1 MFHQFPYTDFHE
13 LNLDYL
19 FRCCGKGLGLKL
31 DVQGDYLRLVNS
43 KDNSVVSQVKVHY
56 ADTALTDVDGNPIK
70 SYILTAGTS
79 GDYIIF
85 THGDGQV
92 TSLTVPFANKAKY
105 DIDNHEIEDYVYNVQ
120 VAGDKVRIT
129 KGDGTITDIT
139 IPFATKAA
147 TDINDK
153 DLTTYAASLAVEGT
167 NLVLRDSLGRE
178 LNRITVAYATSASTD
193 DAGNEIKSSY
203 GSALQAGTTTVKLI
217 AKDGT
222 QLSEITVPFATHAT
236 TADSADFA
244 TLAEDANNAVESVT
258 IVGDQMIFTT
268 FDGAQFTVTCP
279 YAVKANKDDIGNII
293 KNTYVADVTQDTQ
306 TGEISFLDA
315 LGNEICSLV
324 PTSRKATYDSY
335 ENLIADYVKTIVA
348 DNQSDY
354 VTITHG
360 TGATDSIKINY
371 SEHAYMDTNDQVI
384 KNYYITWLTCVEDVD
399 DGHYKIVMWN
409 GDIPRAEIGR
419 FEVWAYK
426 AQVDVNERAL
436 TSYVGDIIVDE
447 DDDTKIDVL
456 DGENTPKNVIAGQVT
471 TEPSG
476 TISASASGTAVT
488 LTSGTLPS
496 KSADSFTAPSLSY
509 NAVTEALTF
518 NAGSFTEGAFSAG
531 AFPTVDTVTDPT
543 IAATFTGDSATDDVH
558 FTDSQ

>member
-31 DVQGDYLRLVNS
+31 DVQGDYLRLIG
-43 KDNSVVSQVKVHY
+43 KDNAVVSQVKVHY

-120 VAGDKVRIT
+120 IAGDKVRIT
-129 KGDGTITDIT
+129 KGDGTIVDLT

-153 DLTTYAASLAVEGT
+153 DLTTYAASLSVEGT
-167 NLVLRDSLGRE
+167 QLVLRDSMGRE
-178 LNRITVAYATSASTD
+178 LDRLTVSYATKALNDNDGD
-193 DAGNEIKSSY
+193 DIRATY
-203 GSALQAGTTTVKLI
+203 GVTLATGTTTILLRNKNG
-217 AKDGT
+217 DD
-222 QLSEITVPFATHAT
+222 LSEITVPFATHAT

-244 TLAEDANNAVESVT
+244 TVAEDANNAIESVI

-279 YAVKANKDDIGNII
+279 YAVKSNKDDLGNII
-293 KNTYVADVTQDTQ
+293 KNTYVADVQQDTQ

-354 VTITHG
+354 VTVTHG

-426 AQVDVNERAL
+426 AQVDVNERPL
-436 TSYVGDIIVDE
+436 TSYVGDVLVDE

-456 DGENTPKNVIAGQVT
+456 DGEASPKNVITGQVT

-476 TISASASGTAVT
+476 TVSASASGTAVT
-488 LTSGTLPS
+488 LTAGTLPS
-496 KSADSFTAPSLSY
+496 VTY
-509 NAVTEALTF
+509 NSGTETLT
-518 NAGSFTEGAFSAG
+518 FSAG

-543 IAATFTGDSATDDVH
+543 ITASFTGDSATDDVH
-558 FTDSQ
+558 FTDSM

>member
-1 MFHQFPYTDFHE
+1 MFHEFPYTDFHE

-31 DVQGDYLRLVNS
+31 DVQGDYLRLVNK

-56 ADTALTDVDGNPIK
+56 SDTALTDVDGNPIK
-70 SYILTAGTS
+70 SYLLTAGTS
-79 GDYIIF
+79 GDYLIF

-92 TSLTVPFANKAKY
+92 TSITVPYAEKSKY
-105 DIDNHEIEDYVYNVQ
+105 DINGHEVEDYVYNVQ

-147 TDINDK
+147 TDVNSK
-153 DLTTYAASLAVEGT
+153 DLTTYAASIEVDGNT
-167 NLVLRDSLGRE
+167 VVLRDSMGRE
-178 LNRITVAYATSASTD
+178 LDRITVAYAT
-193 DAGNEIKSSY
+193 K
-203 GSALQAGTTTVKLI
+203 ALQDVDSDPIKETYAHALTTGTTTIILRDKV
-217 AKDGT
+217 GNV
-222 QLSEITVPFATHAT
+222 LSEITVPYATEASHADE
-236 TADSADFA
+236 ADHA
-244 TLAEDANNAVESVT
+244 TLADDATNAIEQVE
-258 IVGDQMIFTT
+258 IIGDQIIFTT
-268 FDGAQFTVTCP
+268 FGGDQFTITCP
-279 YAVKANKDDIGNII
+279 YAVKANKDDLGNII
-293 KNTYVADVTQDTQ
+293 KNTYVADVDQDTQ
-306 TGEISFLDA
+306 TGELIFKDA
-315 LGNEICSLV
+315 LGNEICSLI

-335 ENLIADYVKTIVA
+335 ENLIADYIKSIVA

-354 VTITHG
+354 VTVTHG
-360 TGATDSIKINY
+360 TGDTDSIKINY

-436 TSYVGDIIVDE
+436 TSYVGGVIVDE
-447 DDDTKIDVL
+447 DDDTKINVL
-456 DGENTPKNVIAGQVT
+456 DGEDNPKNVIMAQVNT
-471 TEPSG
+471 RPSG
-476 TISASASGTAVT
+476 TITASASGTAVT

-496 KSADSFTAPSLSY
+496 CTYDAG
-509 NAVTEALTF
+509 TETITF
-518 NAGSFTEGAFSAG
+518 NAG
-531 AFPTVDTVTDPT
+531 AFPTVDTVTDPS
-543 IAATFTGDSATDDVH
+543 ISATFAGDLATDDIF
-558 FTDSQ
+558 FTDSM

>member
-31 DVQGDYLRLVNS
+31 DVQGDYLRLIG
-43 KDNSVVSQVKVHY
+43 KDNAVVSQVKVHY

-120 VAGDKVRIT
+120 IAGDKVRIT
-129 KGDGTITDIT
+129 KGDGTIVDLT

-147 TDINDK
+147 TDVNDK
-153 DLTTYAASLAVEGT
+153 DLTTYAASLSVEGT
-167 NLVLRDSLGRE
+167 QLVLRDSMGRE
-178 LNRITVAYATSASTD
+178 LDRLTVPYATKALNDNDGD
-193 DAGNEIKSSY
+193 DIRATY
-203 GSALQAGTTTVKLI
+203 GVTLATGTTTILLRNKNG
-217 AKDGT
+217 DD
-222 QLSEITVPFATHAT
+222 LSEITVPFATHAT

-244 TLAEDANNAVESVT
+244 TVAEDANNAIESVT

-279 YAVKANKDDIGNII
+279 YAVKSNKDDLGNII
-293 KNTYVADVTQDTQ
+293 KNTYVADVQQDTQ

-354 VTITHG
+354 VTVTHG

-436 TSYVGDIIVDE
+436 TSYVGDVLVDE

-456 DGENTPKNVIAGQVT
+456 DGEASPKNVITGQVT

-476 TISASASGTAVT
+476 TVSASASGTAVT

-496 KSADSFTAPSLSY
+496 CTYDAD
-509 NAVTEALTF
+509 TETITF
-518 NAGSFTEGAFSAG
+518 NAGV
-531 AFPTVDTVTDPT
+531 FPTVDTVTDPT
-543 IAATFTGDSATDDVH
+543 ITASFTGDSATDDVH
-558 FTDSQ
+558 FTDSM

>member
-31 DVQGDYLRLVNS
+31 DVQGDYLRLIG
-43 KDNSVVSQVKVHY
+43 KDNAVVSQVKVHY

-120 VAGDKVRIT
+120 IAGDKVRIT
-129 KGDGTITDIT
+129 KGDGTIVDLT

-147 TDINDK
+147 TDVNDK
-153 DLTTYAASLAVEGT
+153 DLTTYAASLSVEGT
-167 NLVLRDSLGRE
+167 QLVLRDSMGRE
-178 LNRITVAYATSASTD
+178 LDRLTVPYATKALNDNDGD
-193 DAGNEIKSSY
+193 DIRATY
-203 GSALQAGTTTVKLI
+203 GVTLATGTTTILLRNKNG
-217 AKDGT
+217 DD
-222 QLSEITVPFATHAT
+222 LSEITVPFATHAT

-244 TLAEDANNAVESVT
+244 TVAEDANNAIESVT

-279 YAVKANKDDIGNII
+279 YAVKSNKDDLGNII
-293 KNTYVADVTQDTQ
+293 KNTYVADVQQDTQ

-354 VTITHG
+354 VTVTHG

-436 TSYVGDIIVDE
+436 TSYVGDVLVDE

-456 DGENTPKNVIAGQVT
+456 DGEALPKNVITGQVT

-476 TISASASGTAVT
+476 TVSASASGTAVT

-496 KSADSFTAPSLSY
+496 CTYDAG
-509 NAVTEALTF
+509 TETITF
-518 NAGSFTEGAFSAG
+518 NAGV
-531 AFPTVDTVTDPT
+531 FPTVDTVTDPT
-543 IAATFTGDSATDDVH
+543 ITATFTGDSATDDVH
-558 FTDSQ
+558 FTDSM

>member
-1 MFHQFPYTDFHE
+1 MFHEFPYTDFHE

-19 FRCCGKGLGLKL
+19 FRCCGKNLGLKL
-31 DVQGDYLRLVNS
+31 DVQGDYLRLVNT

-56 ADTALTDVDGNPIK
+56 TDTALTDVDGNPIK

-79 GDYIIF
+79 GDYLIF

-92 TSLTVPFANKAKY
+92 TSITVPYAEKSKY
-105 DIDNHEIEDYVYNVQ
+105 DINGHEVEDYVFNVQ

-147 TDINDK
+147 TDVNSK
-153 DLTTYAASLAVEGT
+153 DLTTYAASIEVDGNT
-167 NLVLRDSLGRE
+167 VVLRDSMGRE
-178 LNRITVAYATSASTD
+178 LDRITVAYAT
-193 DAGNEIKSSY
+193 K
-203 GSALQAGTTTVKLI
+203 ALQDVDSDPIKETYAHSLTTGTTTVILRDKV
-217 AKDGT
+217 GNV
-222 QLSEITVPFATHAT
+222 LSEITVPYATEASHANE
-236 TADSADFA
+236 ADHAILAD
-244 TLAEDANNAVESVT
+244 DANNAIEQVE
-258 IVGDQMIFTT
+258 IIGDQMIFTT
-268 FDGAQFTVTCP
+268 FDGDQFTVTCP
-279 YAVKANKDDIGNII
+279 YAVKANKDDLGNII
-293 KNTYVADVTQDTQ
+293 KNTYVADVDQDTQ
-306 TGEISFLDA
+306 TGKISFKDA
-315 LGNEICSLV
+315 LGNEICSLI

-335 ENLIADYVKTIVA
+335 ENLIADYIKSIVA

-360 TGATDSIKINY
+360 TGDTDSIKINY
-371 SEHAYMDTNDQVI
+371 SEHAYMDTNNQVI
-384 KNYYITWLTCVEDVD
+384 KNYYISWLTCVEDVD

-436 TSYVGDIIVDE
+436 TSYVGNVLVKE
-447 DDDTKIDVL
+447 DDDTKLNVL
-456 DGENTPKNVIAGQVT
+456 DGENNPKNVIMAQVNT
-471 TEPSG
+471 RPSG
-476 TISASASGTAVT
+476 NIAATASGTAVA

-496 KSADSFTAPSLSY
+496 ITYDA
-509 NAVTEALTF
+509 NTETLEF
-518 NAGSFTEGAFSAG
+518 LAG
-531 AFPTVDTVTDPT
+531 AFPTVDAVTDPD
-543 IAATFTGDSATDDVH
+543 ISATFTGNLATDDVF